1 MLIMGRWEIP
11 VRAVAQGGFA
21 TTLAGSVFHCRA
33 VNALRHAHIAVIKHI
48 LKQRKKKDNQNSQ
61 VCAFLLALEQ
71 RQDKSYINVYHL
83 SSPSVKHDERLH
95 FRKKS
100 EYSWHFRTSYVH
112 YQSRLGFFQPL
123 YFHLSFSKHFLPG
136 SL

>member
-48 LKQRKKKDNQNSQ
+48 LKKRKKKRKRQSELTKW
-61 VCAFLLALEQ
+61 VPFFFALEQ
-71 RQDKSYINVYHL
+71 
-83 SSPSVKHDERLH
+83 
-95 FRKKS
+95 
-100 EYSWHFRTSYVH
+100 
-112 YQSRLGFFQPL
+112 
-123 YFHLSFSKHFLPG
+123 
-136 SL
+136 